1 MLIKEILSSVAIAL
15 TFYAFFPYIGS
26 ILKGEVKPHVFSWVI
41 WGITTLI
48 VFFAQLAGGAGV
60 GAWPIGISSL
70 ITIYVAFLAYLKRG
84 DIKIT
89 STDWFFFISA
99 MSSLPFWYL
108 TSDPL
113 WAVVILT
120 SVDIFGLGPTVRKA
134 YAKPH
139 EESVSFFA
147 LIVVRNGLAIMALE
161 LYSVTTVLFPAA
173 VMVFCLLLVAVIV
186 VRRKALINS

>member
-1 MLIKEILSSVAIAL
+1 
-15 TFYAFFPYIGS
+15 
-26 ILKGEVKPHVFSWVI
+26 
-41 WGITTLI
+41 
-48 VFFAQLAGGAGV
+48 
-60 GAWPIGISSL
+60 
-70 ITIYVAFLAYLKRG
+70 
-84 DIKIT
+84 
-89 STDWFFFISA
+89 

>member
-15 TFYAFFPYIGS
+15 TFYAFFPYIRS
-26 ILKGEVKPHVFSWVI
+26 ILKGEIKPHVFSWVI
-41 WGITTLI
+41 WGTTTLI

-108 TSDPL
+108 TADPF